1 MKRYLVVGMARS
13 GVAAALLLAK
23 KGFQVRIND
32 SKPLGELGE
41 ALDCLKGYENV
52 EWKLGMP
59 AVEVMDGVDEMIV
72 SPGISVESA
81 LVKTAEEKGIA
92 VTGELELGY
101 RMTRGDLLAITGTNG
116 KTTTTT
122 LLGEI
127 MKNAGKTTHVVG
139 NIGIPYTS
147 VAFDSKDEDVT
158 VCEVSSFQMETAR
171 EFHPV
176 ISAILNLTPDHLNRH
191 HTMENYLAMKK
202 RVFANQAG
210 ESEWL
215 VLNYDDPALRPVA
228 EEAKCRVAWFSRT
241 QVPPYGAFVK
251 DGAMVFGTRDE
262 YRTVCEAAEIYIPG
276 PHNLENAMAAAVMA
290 LLYGVP
296 VPVIRHTLRTF
307 QGVEHRIE
315 FVREVSGVRFIN
327 DSKGTN
333 ADSTI
338 KAVQTMTRPTVLI
351 LGGSDKHVDFTELCT
366 IIRDSGMIR
375 RIVLIGDTAA
385 QLAETLD
392 KVGYT
397 AYEHCG
403 YDFRAAVEHAY
414 DLARA
419 GENVLL
425 SPACASFDMFS
436 DYEERGRVFK
446 ALACE
451 LPEKA

>member
-1 MKRYLVVGMARS
+1 
-13 GVAAALLLAK
+13 
-23 KGFQVRIND
+23 
-32 SKPLGELGE
+32 
-41 ALDCLKGYENV
+41 
-52 EWKLGMP
+52 
-59 AVEVMDGVDEMIV
+59 
-72 SPGISVESA
+72 
-81 LVKTAEEKGIA
+81 
-92 VTGELELGY
+92 
-101 RMTRGDLLAITGTNG
+101 
-116 KTTTTT
+116 
-122 LLGEI
+122 
-127 MKNAGKTTHVVG
+127 
-139 NIGIPYTS
+139 
-147 VAFDSKDEDVT
+147 
-158 VCEVSSFQMETAR
+158 
-171 EFHPV
+171 
-176 ISAILNLTPDHLNRH
+176 
-191 HTMENYLAMKK
+191 
-202 RVFANQAG
+202 
-210 ESEWL
+210 
-215 VLNYDDPALRPVA
+215 
-228 EEAKCRVAWFSRT
+228 
-241 QVPPYGAFVK
+241 
-251 DGAMVFGTRDE
+251 MVFGTQDE

-296 VPVIRHTLRTF
+296 VPVIRHTMRTF

-338 KAVQTMTRPTVLI
+338 KAVQTMTRPTVLL

-366 IIRDSGMIR
+366 IIRDSGVIR

-385 QLAETLD
+385 QLAQTLD

-403 YDFRAAVEHAY
+403 YDFKAAVSQAY
-414 DLARA
+414 DLAKA

-446 ALACE
+446 ALARE